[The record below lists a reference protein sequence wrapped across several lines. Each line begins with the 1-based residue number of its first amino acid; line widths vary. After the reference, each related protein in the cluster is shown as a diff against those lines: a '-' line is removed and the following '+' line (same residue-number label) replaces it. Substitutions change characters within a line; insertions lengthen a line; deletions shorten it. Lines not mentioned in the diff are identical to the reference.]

1 MICERSRDAA
11 LPMLAG
17 EIRLDFVRHQITLT
31 DTMDQNAHSF
41 VSWYEQRHGYQ
52 PFPWQTALAGRI
64 AAGDW
69 PDALTPPTGS
79 GKTAVIDIW
88 LWAHLK
94 GLPVPRRLV
103 YVIDR
108 RLVVDGVTEYATALA
123 SGLDANQQPTIV
135 TMRGGMTI
143 EEDWLTDPLRLAVII
158 STVDQVGS
166 RLLFSGYGISRK
178 SASIHAG
185 LLGND
190 ALFVVDEVHL
200 VRPLLQTLAS
210 IAEQR
215 GNVLPLPWRV
225 LPMSATWDG
234 ANTHGLSDAD
244 WAHPILSRRLKAGK
258 PTLLIK
264 IAADADI
271 ARTLADEALRLRR
284 EGAGVVA
291 VVCNRVDR
299 ARAVFEH
306 LRSHGEAVLLTGR
319 IRPCDKAALTEEY
332 LPRIA
337 VGSRGHRAVLF
348 VVATQTIEVG
358 ADLDMDGLVTEC
370 APLAALRQRFGR
382 LNRLGELESA
392 PAVIVY
398 QTPEKKSD
406 PIYGEDIERTWKWM
420 NAVATGKPKTVDF
433 GIGAI
438 ERLMTEQ
445 PPPKEGEQEAPTL
458 LPAHLDMLSQTSVH
472 HGINIA
478 PWLHGWKSG
487 SADVYLCW
495 RADCGKASIEAAP
508 PAQHE
513 LLAVPLFALRRWSA
527 EIADVEGGEPVGR
540 DNSRERK
547 SIRWDGEEAE
557 VVRSGEIQAGDTLVL
572 PAEAGGCDRYGWAPR
587 STATVTDTGDTTR
600 RIRLHPSVHPEWAG
614 EIRALLDDEEVGDA
628 AWQDLARQTGML
640 DGEPGRILAYP
651 GGCVV
656 LRASEWTSQSALRK
670 VALREHQ
677 QAVGARAAALA
688 QGSGLA
694 DELVDA
700 LRRAGA
706 GHDTGKQDR
715 RWQAMVGGDGSLLLA
730 KGPGGDSRW
739 LSLPRGWRHEM
750 ASAVHQKDPL
760 VRHLVG
766 SHHGHGRPL
775 LPAAPDIYLWRQLD
789 GWAESSNSLQ
799 RAYGPWG
806 LAYLEALIRL
816 ADWTVSTEEQA

>member
-1 MICERSRDAA
+1 
-11 LPMLAG
+11 MLAY
-17 EIRLDFVRHQITLT
+17 EIRPDFVRPKTTLT
-31 DTMDQNAHSF
+31 DAMAQHSQTF
-41 VSWYEQRHGYQ
+41 ASWYEIRHGYP
-52 PFPWQTALAGRI
+52 PFPWQAALAGRI
-64 AAGDW
+64 ATADW

-79 GKTAVIDIW
+79 GKTAVIDVW
-88 LWAHLK
+88 LWARLQ
-94 GLPVPRRLV
+94 GFPVPRRLV

-108 RLVVDGVTEYATALA
+108 RLVVDGVSEYANALA
-123 SGLDANQQPTIV
+123 ASLDAQQQPTVV

-143 EEDWLTDPLRLAVII
+143 EEDWLSDPLRLAVLI

-166 RLLFSGYGISRK
+166 RLLFSGYGINPK
-178 SASIHAG
+178 AASIHAG

-210 IAEQR
+210 VAAQR

-225 LPMSATWDG
+225 LPMSATWAGD
-234 ANTHGLSDAD
+234 NTHGLSDAD
-244 WAHPILSRRLKAGK
+244 WAHPVLSRRLKASK
-258 PTLLIK
+258 PALLIK
-264 IAADADI
+264 LAADAVLT
-271 ARTLADEALRLRR
+271 RTLADEALRLRQ

-306 LRSHGEAVLLTGR
+306 LLGHGEAVLLTGR
-319 IRPCDKAALTEEY
+319 IRPCDKATLTEEY
-332 LPRIA
+332 LPRMA
-337 VGSRGHRAVLF
+337 VGSRGHRTPLF

-370 APLAALRQRFGR
+370 APLSALRQRFGR
-382 LNRLGELESA
+382 LDRLGESA
-392 PAVIVY
+392 GALAVIVY

-406 PIYGEDIERTWKWM
+406 PIYGEDIERAWKWLT
-420 NAVATGKPKTVDF
+420 AVATGKPRTVDF
-433 GIGAI
+433 GIAAMD
-438 ERLMTEQ
+438 RVMAEQ
-445 PPPKEGEQEAPTL
+445 PPPQEDEHEAPTL
-458 LPAHLDMLSQTSVH
+458 LPAHVDMLSRTSVH
-472 HGINIA
+472 HGINVA
-478 PWLHGWKSG
+478 PWLHGWQSG

-495 RADCGKASIEAAP
+495 RADWAKASIEAAP

-513 LLAVPLFALRRWSA
+513 LLAVPLYALRRWSA

-540 DNSRERK
+540 DNGRNRK
-547 SIRWDGEEAE
+547 CIRWDGDEAQD
-557 VVRSGEIQAGDTLVL
+557 VGTGEAQAGDTLVL
-572 PAEAGGCDRYGWAPR
+572 PTETGGCDRYGWAPR
-587 STATVTDTGDTTR
+587 AKTSVTDVGDTAR
-600 RIRLHPSVHPEWAG
+600 RLRLHPAVHPELTG
-614 EIRALLDDEEVGDA
+614 EIRALLDDEDAGDA
-628 AWQDLARQTGML
+628 AWQDLARQTGRL
-640 DGEPGRILAYP
+640 DGEPGRVLAYP

-656 LRASEWTSQSALRK
+656 LAASEWTSQSALRK

-688 QGSGLA
+688 KGSGLD
-694 DELVDA
+694 DELVETM
-700 LRRAGA
+700 RRAGA
-706 GHDTGKQDR
+706 GHDTGKQDH
-715 RWQAMVGGDGSLLLA
+715 RWQAMVGADGSVLLA

-775 LPAAPDIYLWRQLD
+775 LPAAPDIGLWRQLD
-789 GWAESSNSLQ
+789 GWAESSTRLQ

-806 LAYLEALIRL
+806 LAYLEALIRI
-816 ADWTVSTEEQA
+816 ADWAVSAEEQA